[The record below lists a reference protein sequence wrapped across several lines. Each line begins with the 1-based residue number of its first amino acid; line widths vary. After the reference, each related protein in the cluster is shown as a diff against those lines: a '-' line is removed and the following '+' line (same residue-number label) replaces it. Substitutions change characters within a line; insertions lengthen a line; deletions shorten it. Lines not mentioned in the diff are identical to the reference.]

1 MDIDRPRQR
10 GAQVTSPRARR
21 RWPTSRSKTANFGGV
36 LHIPYYGKDG
46 SSYGD
51 WDLTLKVK

>member
-1 MDIDRPRQR
+1 MPQ
-10 GAQVTSPRARR
+10 
-21 RWPTSRSKTANFGGV
+21 GV